1 MVYDKPVTLQ
11 VQDAQ
16 SERWND
22 VMKLHARVNKT
33 GGGQS
38 LSADADQYQV
48 RLNFDLRYSSVLEQI
63 AYGVQP
69 YRLLSRAHKFKIVD
83 YDDYLEQHRT
93 VRLVGELYE

>member
-63 AYGVQP
+63 AYGGAALSAAVPGAQVQN
-69 YRLLSRAHKFKIVD
+69 RGLR
-83 YDDYLEQHRT
+83 
-93 VRLVGELYE
+93 